1 MAQRIAQTDVV
12 SEPLPAFLPKPEG
25 QERVVSFLHRLSASP
40 PQVILLEGGSP
51 DQRLGLG
58 LYWAAL
64 LNCLDDNPPCLE
76 CSTCRQIQGRSYR
89 DLYLF
94 SGMEEAIKIDDV
106 RTLRA
111 GMGQSPGHGDMRV
124 MIFHQAQEMTP
135 SAANSLLKAMEEPQ
149 PGNAFVLLAPLRSW
163 LLPTLVS
170 RSLVLTLAWSEVS
183 RQLPEDI
190 RVWQQRMVDFWRTG
204 RGLFQFTSQKGEVT
218 RKVAQEVLT
227 ACQHSLLSAIQ
238 NERCRDQNSQGI
250 GAPVWGGKESQE
262 IAADS
267 ALHGSSDGGMAG
279 FLAQNLGAEA
289 LFRLDLVLHKA
300 HQALNLQTTPAL
312 VLDWVGV
319 QGWSMVH
326 GFGARE

>member
-1 MAQRIAQTDVV
+1 MAQRIDQTDVV
-12 SEPLPAFLPKPEG
+12 REPLPAFLPQPEG
-25 QERVVSFLHRLSASP
+25 QERVVSFVHRLAASP
-40 PQVILLEGGSP
+40 PQVLLLEGGSP
-51 DQRLGLG
+51 DQRLGMG
-58 LYWAAL
+58 LYWAAV
-64 LNCLDDNPPCLE
+64 LNCADDNPPCLK

-111 GMGQSPGHGDMRV
+111 GMGQRPDQGHMRV
-124 MIFHQAQEMTP
+124 MIFHQAQEMSP

-170 RSLVLTLAWSEVS
+170 RSLVLTLSWSEVS
-183 RQLPEDI
+183 RQVPEEV

-204 RGLFQFTSQKGEVT
+204 RGFFQFTSQKGEVT
-218 RKVAQEVLT
+218 RNVVRDIVT
-227 ACQHSLLSAIQ
+227 ACQQSLLRAM
-238 NERCRDQNSQGI
+238 QGT
-250 GAPVWGGKESQE
+250 KDE
-262 IAADS
+262 
-267 ALHGSSDGGMAG
+267 GMAG
-279 FLAQNLGAEA
+279 FLARNLDCE
-289 LFRLDLVLHKA
+289 RLATLDQVLHKA

-312 VLDWVGV
+312 VLDWVGI

-326 GFGARE
+326 GFEMRY